1 MGNGSAPPAPR
12 VGADGRTPAPGEEE
26 VPVARALIV
35 VDVQNDF
42 CEGGALAVV
51 GGAAV
56 AEQVTAFLSRAA
68 DAYDVV
74 VATADWHEPLPHDNA
89 GHFAVGA
96 EPDYVATWPEHCVR
110 DTAGAAYH
118 PALRLPADA
127 VHVRKG
133 QGRQDYSGFEGVLT
147 PESGGTGAE
156 SAAEAGALADA
167 APAGLADALRA
178 RDVDGVDVVGLA
190 TDHCVT
196 ATALDALA
204 AGFDVRV
211 LTDLTAGVGVRTTI
225 DALTRLAARGVTLT
239 TSDAR

>member
-1 MGNGSAPPAPR
+1 M
-12 VGADGRTPAPGEEE
+12 
-26 VPVARALIV
+26 ARALIV

-42 CEGGALAVV
+42 CEGGALAVA

-56 AEQVTAFLSRAA
+56 AEQVTAFLARAA
-68 DAYDVV
+68 GTYDVV

-118 PALRLPADA
+118 PALRLPEDA

-147 PESGGTGAE
+147 SGAGATGAE
-156 SAAEAGALADA
+156 SAAEAGALADT

-196 ATALDALA
+196 ATALDALD

-225 DALTRLAARGVTLT
+225 DALTRLAARGVALT

>member
-1 MGNGSAPPAPR
+1 
-12 VGADGRTPAPGEEE
+12 VG
-26 VPVARALIV
+26 RALIV

-42 CEGGALAVV
+42 CEGGALAVA

-56 AEQVTAFLSRAA
+56 AEQVSALLSRAG

-96 EPDYVATWPEHCVR
+96 DPDYVATWPEHCVR
-110 DTAGAAYH
+110 GTVGAAYH
-118 PALRLPADA
+118 PALRLPDGT

-133 QGRQDYSGFEGVLT
+133 QGRQDYSGFEGVVT
-147 PESGGTGAE
+147 PAE
-156 SAAEAGALADA
+156 SVDESGALADA

-178 RDVDGVDVVGLA
+178 QAVDGVDVVGLA

-196 ATALDALA
+196 ATAIDALA

>member
-1 MGNGSAPPAPR
+1 M
-12 VGADGRTPAPGEEE
+12 
-26 VPVARALIV
+26 ARALIV

-42 CEGGALAVV
+42 CEGGALAVT

-96 EPDYVATWPEHCVR
+96 DPDYVATWPEHCVR

-118 PALRLPADA
+118 PALRLPDDA

-147 PESGGTGAE
+147 PGATAGAAAAAE
-156 SAAEAGALADA
+156 SPTEAGALADA

>member
-1 MGNGSAPPAPR
+1 M
-12 VGADGRTPAPGEEE
+12 
-26 VPVARALIV
+26 ARALIV

-42 CEGGALAVV
+42 CEGGALAVA

-96 EPDYVATWPEHCVR
+96 DPDYVATWPEHCVR

-147 PESGGTGAE
+147 PGAGSPAGGAATGSATE

-178 RDVDGVDVVGLA
+178 RAVDGVDVVGLA

>member
-1 MGNGSAPPAPR
+1 M
-12 VGADGRTPAPGEEE
+12 
-26 VPVARALIV
+26 ARALIV

-42 CEGGALAVV
+42 CEGGALAVA
-51 GGAAV
+51 GGGAV
-56 AEQVTAFLSRAA
+56 AEQVSALIDRAG

-96 EPDYVATWPEHCVR
+96 DPDYVTTWPEHCVR
-110 DTAGAAYH
+110 GTAGAAYH
-118 PALRLPADA
+118 PALRLPAGT

-133 QGRQDYSGFEGVLT
+133 QGRQDYSGFAGEVT
-147 PESGGTGAE
+147 PGETGAQ
-156 SAAEAGALADA
+156 ADA
-167 APAGLADALRA
+167 APAGLAEALRA
-178 RDVDGVDVVGLA
+178 QHVDGVDVVGLA

-196 ATALDALA
+196 ATALDALD

>member
-1 MGNGSAPPAPR
+1 
-12 VGADGRTPAPGEEE
+12 VG
-26 VPVARALIV
+26 RALIV

-42 CEGGALAVV
+42 CEGGALAVT

-56 AEQVTAFLSRAA
+56 AEQVSALLDRAA
-68 DAYDVV
+68 DAYDAV
-74 VATADWHEPLPHDNA
+74 VATADWHEPLPDDNA

-96 EPDYVATWPEHCVR
+96 DPDYVRTWPEHCVR
-110 DTAGAAYH
+110 GTAGAAYH
-118 PALRLPADA
+118 PALRLPAGT

-133 QGRQDYSGFEGVLT
+133 QGRQDYSGFEGGVV
-147 PESGGTGAE
+147 PSG
-156 SAAEAGALADA
+156 
-167 APAGLADALRA
+167 AGLADTLRA
-178 RDVDGVDVVGLA
+178 RGVDGVDVVGLA

-196 ATALDALA
+196 ATALDALE
-204 AGFDVRV
+204 AGLDVRV

>member
-1 MGNGSAPPAPR
+1 M
-12 VGADGRTPAPGEEE
+12 
-26 VPVARALIV
+26 ARALIV

-42 CEGGALAVV
+42 CEGGALAVA

-118 PALRLPADA
+118 PALRLPEDA

-147 PESGGTGAE
+147 PGAGGTGPE
-156 SAAEAGALADA
+156 SAAEAGAHADA
-167 APAGLADALRA
+167 APAGLTDALRA

>member
-1 MGNGSAPPAPR
+1 M
-12 VGADGRTPAPGEEE
+12 
-26 VPVARALIV
+26 ARALIV

-42 CEGGALAVV
+42 CEGGALAVAG
-51 GGAAV
+51 GGAV
-56 AEQVTAFLSRAA
+56 AAQVSELIARAG

-96 EPDYVATWPEHCVR
+96 DPDYVATWPEHCVR

-118 PALRLPADA
+118 PALRLPAGT

-133 QGRQDYSGFEGVLT
+133 QGRQDYSGFAGAVT
-147 PESGGTGAE
+147 PTETGAQ
-156 SAAEAGALADA
+156 ADA

-178 RDVDGVDVVGLA
+178 LAVDGVDVVGLA

-196 ATALDALA
+196 ATALDALE

>member
-1 MGNGSAPPAPR
+1 MG
-12 VGADGRTPAPGEEE
+12 
-26 VPVARALIV
+26 RALVV

-42 CEGGALAVV
+42 CEGGALAVA
-51 GGAAV
+51 GGAGV
-56 AEQVTAFLSRAA
+56 AERVTDFLARTAG
-68 DAYDVV
+68 AYDVV

-96 EPDYVATWPEHCVR
+96 EPDYVSTWPEHCVR
-110 DTAGAAYH
+110 GTAGAAYH
-118 PALRLPADA
+118 PALRLPAGT

-133 QGRQDYSGFEGVLT
+133 QGRQDYSGFA
-147 PESGGTGAE
+147 GTLLPTDPGTEPAD
-156 SAAEAGALADA
+156 AGALADA

-178 RDVDGVDVVGLA
+178 AGVDGVDVVGLA

-196 ATALDALA
+196 ATALDARD

-225 DALTRLAARGVTLT
+225 DALTRLAAGGVTLT
-239 TSDAR
+239 TSGVR

>member
-1 MGNGSAPPAPR
+1 
-12 VGADGRTPAPGEEE
+12 VG
-26 VPVARALIV
+26 RALIV

-42 CEGGALAVV
+42 CEGGALAVT

-56 AEQVTAFLSRAA
+56 AEQVSALLDRAA
-68 DAYDVV
+68 DAYDAV
-74 VATADWHEPLPHDNA
+74 VATADWHEPLPDDNA

-96 EPDYVATWPEHCVR
+96 DPDYVSTWPEHCVR

-118 PALRLPADA
+118 PALRLPSGT

-133 QGRQDYSGFEGVLT
+133 QGRQDYSGFEGGVV
-147 PESGGTGAE
+147 PADGSVPSDASGP
-156 SAAEAGALADA
+156 
-167 APAGLADALRA
+167 APTGLADTLRA
-178 RDVDGVDVVGLA
+178 RGVDGVDVVGLA

-196 ATALDALA
+196 ATALDALG